1 MKSLNWLDY
10 FFIYSLVSIWMVLL
24 VNIILS
30 LSGYRYYLKTLN
42 SELKGLKD
50 EKYPKVSILVPAH
63 NEEKV
68 IGRTVKSILLLDYPK
83 DKMELIVINDDS
95 SDNTKKILE
104 QIEKEYGAY
113 NFKIINTDSIT
124 GGKGKSNAL
133 NIGYKHSSGDFIA
146 VYDADNTPDKNA
158 LKYLIET
165 IIEDE
170 SLGAVIG
177 KFRTR
182 NKDRNMLTRFI
193 NIETLSFQWM
203 CQAGRWN
210 LLNLCTIPGTNFIV
224 KRDIIQELN
233 GWDPKAIAED
243 TEISFR
249 IYELGYKI
257 KFVPYSV
264 TWEQEPENLKVWF
277 KQRTRWA
284 KGNIYV
290 LLKYF
295 KNIFKGT
302 SKNIIFDIF
311 YFFSVYFLFLSSVII
326 SDILFIVGIFSNI
339 NLHVTGNFNVLW
351 ILAYVLF
358 VLEVSLTL
366 TLEKGESN
374 RKNLILVPI
383 MYFTYCQMWMIV
395 ALKGIIQYMQD
406 KLFKKEAKWYKTE
419 RF

>member
-1 MKSLNWLDY
+1 MESLNWVDY
-10 FFIYSLVSIWMVLL
+10 LFIFSLVSIWMLL
-24 VNIILS
+24 FVNIILS
-30 LSGYRYYLKTLN
+30 LAGYRYYLKTLN
-42 SELKGLKD
+42 SELKGLEN

-68 IGRTVKSILLLDYPK
+68 IGRTVKSILLLNYPK
-83 DKMELIVINDDS
+83 DKMELIVINDNS
-95 SDNTKKILE
+95 SDNTKKILK
-104 QIEKEYGAY
+104 QIQKEYRSY
-113 NFKIINTDSIT
+113 NFKIINTDNIT
-124 GGKGKSNAL
+124 GGRGKSNAL

-158 LKYLIET
+158 LKYLMET

-170 SLGAVIG
+170 HLGAVIG

-210 LLNLCTIPGTNFIV
+210 LLNLCTIPGTNFV
-224 KRDIIQELN
+224 VRKNIIQKLN

-295 KNIFKGT
+295 KNMFKGT
-302 SKNIIFDIF
+302 SKDIIFDIF

-326 SDILFIVGIFSNI
+326 SDILFIVGIFLNI

-374 RKNLILVPI
+374 KENLILVPI

-395 ALKGIIQYMQD
+395 ALRGIIQYIRD
-406 KLFKKEAKWYKTE
+406 KLFKKEIKWYKTE

>member
-1 MKSLNWLDY
+1 MESLNWVDY
-10 FFIYSLVSIWMVLL
+10 LFIFSLVSIWMLL
-24 VNIILS
+24 FVNIILS
-30 LSGYRYYLKTLN
+30 LAGYRYYLKTLN
-42 SELKGLKD
+42 SELKGLKN

-68 IGRTVKSILLLDYPK
+68 IGRTVKSILLLNYPK
-83 DKMELIVINDDS
+83 DKMELIVINDNS
-95 SDNTKKILE
+95 SDNTKKILK
-104 QIEKEYGAY
+104 QIQKEYRSY
-113 NFKIINTDSIT
+113 NFKIINTDNIT
-124 GGKGKSNAL
+124 GGRGKSNAL

-158 LKYLIET
+158 LKYLMET

-170 SLGAVIG
+170 HLGAVIG

-210 LLNLCTIPGTNFIV
+210 LLNLCTIPGTNFV
-224 KRDIIQELN
+224 VRKNIIQKLN

-295 KNIFKGT
+295 KNMFKGT
-302 SKNIIFDIF
+302 SKDIIFDIF

-326 SDILFIVGIFSNI
+326 SDILFIVGIFLNI
-339 NLHVTGNFNVLW
+339 NLHVIGNFNVLW

-374 RKNLILVPI
+374 KENLILVPI

-395 ALKGIIQYMQD
+395 ALRGIIQYIRD
-406 KLFKKEAKWYKTE
+406 KLFKKEIKWYKTE

>member
-1 MKSLNWLDY
+1 MESLNWVDY
-10 FFIYSLVSIWMVLL
+10 LFIFSLVSIWMLL
-24 VNIILS
+24 FVNIILS
-30 LSGYRYYLKTLN
+30 LAGYRYYLKTLN
-42 SELKGLKD
+42 SELKGLKN

-68 IGRTVKSILLLDYPK
+68 IGRTVKSILLLNYPK
-83 DKMELIVINDDS
+83 DKMELIVINDNS
-95 SDNTKKILE
+95 SDNTKEILK
-104 QIEKEYGAY
+104 QIQEEYRSY
-113 NFKIINTDSIT
+113 NFKIINTDNMT
-124 GGKGKSNAL
+124 GGRGKSNAL

-158 LKYLIET
+158 LKYLMET

-170 SLGAVIG
+170 HLGAVIG

-210 LLNLCTIPGTNFIV
+210 LLNLCTIPGTNFV
-224 KRDIIQELN
+224 VRKNIIQRLN

-295 KNIFKGT
+295 KNMFKGT
-302 SKNIIFDIF
+302 SKDIIFDIF

-326 SDILFIVGIFSNI
+326 SDILFIVGIFLNI

-374 RKNLILVPI
+374 KENLILVPI

-395 ALKGIIQYMQD
+395 ALRGIIQYIRD
-406 KLFKKEAKWYKTE
+406 KLFKKEIKWYKTE

>member
-1 MKSLNWLDY
+1 MESLNWVDY
-10 FFIYSLVSIWMVLL
+10 LFIFSLVSIWMLL
-24 VNIILS
+24 FVNIILS
-30 LSGYRYYLKTLN
+30 LAGYRYYLKTLN
-42 SELKGLKD
+42 SELKGLEN

-68 IGRTVKSILLLDYPK
+68 IGRTVKSILLLNYPK
-83 DKMELIVINDDS
+83 DKMELIVINDNS
-95 SDNTKKILE
+95 SDNTKEILK
-104 QIEKEYGAY
+104 QIQEEYRPY
-113 NFKIINTDSIT
+113 NFKIINTDNIT
-124 GGKGKSNAL
+124 GGRGKSNAL

-158 LKYLIET
+158 LKYLMET

-170 SLGAVIG
+170 HLGAVIG

-210 LLNLCTIPGTNFIV
+210 LLNLCTIPGTNFV
-224 KRDIIQELN
+224 VRKNIIQKLN

-264 TWEQEPENLKVWF
+264 IWEQEPENLKVWF

-302 SKNIIFDIF
+302 SKDIIFDIF

-326 SDILFIVGIFSNI
+326 SDILFIVGIFFNI

-374 RKNLILVPI
+374 KENLILVPI

-395 ALKGIIQYMQD
+395 ALRGIIQYIRD
-406 KLFKKEAKWYKTE
+406 KLFKKEIKWYKTE